1 MNDSREADRLIVQ
14 QIRSGD
20 TGSWEQLIAKY
31 EGRLLAFARSRL
43 GRRGAA
49 EDVVQESFIGFLT
62 SLPNFDENRNLE
74 SYLFSICAHKLT
86 DHLRREGRRPA
97 LPFSVAKGTSSE
109 SLHLPAAGR
118 GPSSIVRQDE
128 RRDLEENSLADAV
141 TELVDRFKKRGD
153 WTKLKCLEL
162 IFLRGKANKAVAE
175 ELEITEQQVANFK
188 FDFLTQLRKGVRK
201 QSLSPDVFPE
211 LYET

>member
-1 MNDSREADRLIVQ
+1 MNESREADKLIVQ

-97 LPFSVAKGTSSE
+97 LPFSVATGTSNE

-128 RRDLEENSLADAV
+128 RRDLEESSLADAV
-141 TELVDRFKKRGD
+141 SELVDRFKKRGD

-201 QSLSPDVFPE
+201 QALSPDVFPE